1 MEDWKT
7 FLNEIYF
14 NPRHPGAY
22 AGPTKLKLILKKNN
36 FHVSIKSI
44 KEWLLD
50 QDAYSLLRQ
59 VKYKFKRPRIITT
72 GIDDLW
78 DADLADVSN
87 ISQHNDNIRF
97 WLVVIDVFSRKTWV
111 IPVLSKHHTHMVQA
125 LQQLFENTERRP
137 KHLRTDK
144 GTEFTNRA
152 VKKLFMDVSV
162 HHYTTRNE
170 TKANY
175 AERVIRT
182 LKGLMYRYFLDRQ
195 TYRYTDVLA
204 DLVSNY
210 NQRPHRSL
218 KGLAPNEITKGNE
231 ARIWKKMYV
240 DSINMHKRKQRRYRY
255 KIGDQVR
262 ISHLKYTFQ
271 RDYQQKWTEE
281 IFRVRR
287 RLHKQGFNLY
297 ELKDLMD
304 ELIDGYFYEQELQRV
319 PKNVDSAVFRVEK
332 VIRNRQR
339 QGQREI
345 LVKWM
350 GWPTKFNSWVK
361 QADVQRY

>member
-1 MEDWKT
+1 MEEWEE
-7 FLNEIYF
+7 FLNKIYF
-14 NPRHPGAY
+14 DPKHPGAY
-22 AGPTKLKLILKKNN
+22 AGPAKLKQILKDNN
-36 FHVSIKSI
+36 IHVPIKSI
-44 KEWLLD
+44 KDWLLD

-72 GIDDLW
+72 GIDDMW

-87 ISQHNDNIRF
+87 ISQHNEGLRF
-97 WLVVIDVFSRKTWV
+97 WLVVIDVFSRHTWV
-111 IPVLSKHHTHMVQA
+111 VPVLSKHHTHMVQA
-125 LQQLFENTERRP
+125 FQQLLQATQRRP

-152 VKKLFMDVSV
+152 VKKLLKDANI

-182 LKGLMYRYFLDRQ
+182 IKGLVYRYFLDRQ
-195 TYRYTDVLA
+195 TYRYTNVLA

-218 KGLAPNEITKGNE
+218 KGLAPSDVNKANE
-231 ARIWKKMYV
+231 ALVWKKMYV
-240 DSINMHKRKQRRYRY
+240 DSSTTHKRKKKRYRY
-255 KIGDQVR
+255 AVGEQVR

-297 ELKDLMD
+297 ELKDLL
-304 ELIDGYFYEQELQRV
+304 EEPIDGYFYEEELQRV
-319 PKNVDSAVFRVEK
+319 RKNADTAVFRVEK
-332 VIRNRQR
+332 IIRNRKR
-339 QGQREI
+339 QGQNEI
-345 LVKWM
+345 FVKWM
-350 GWPTKFNSWVK
+350 GWPSKFNSWVK